1 MAMTDHTV
9 EPAESA
15 ASGLEDVLQRLHG
28 DVEWV
33 DVDLLRKGLS
43 PRLDGID
50 TTHVRHLAGLPEEL
64 PPLVVH
70 QATMRVMDG
79 LHRLAAA
86 RSRGERLVPVVYFE
100 GSYDEAFVVAVRL
113 NAVHGRALRPKDR
126 TAAVRRIL
134 STHPHCSDRSIA
146 AMCGVAPRTVARLRQ
161 ESADDR
167 QRLTTRIGRDGRRHP
182 LSAQEGRRAAERIM
196 REEPEVSLREVA
208 RRAGVSVGTALDV
221 RRRLLVA
228 APEVPG
234 HTGTGMPLGQRQWT
248 AGTPGHAAAPRLHE
262 QLEWLAREPALRY
275 TDQGRALLRLLSTT
289 LTFLDSSGPMAKA
302 VPNHCRRSLQAVAR
316 ACARGWL
323 DFAERLDDEHVPSRA
338 A

>member
-1 MAMTDHTV
+1 MSDGTV
-9 EPAESA
+9 EHAAPVESR
-15 ASGLEDVLQRLHG
+15 LEDVLRRIRS
-28 DVEWV
+28 DITWV

-70 QATMRVMDG
+70 RATMRVMDG

-86 RSRGERLVPVVYFE
+86 RSRGERQVPVVYFE
-100 GSYDEAFVVAVRL
+100 GSNDEAFVVAVRL
-113 NAVHGRALRPKDR
+113 NAVHGRALRTKDR
-126 TAAVRRIL
+126 AAAVRRIL

-161 ESADDR
+161 ESADDC
-167 QRLTTRIGRDGRRHP
+167 QRLTTRVGRDGRRHP

-221 RRRLLVA
+221 RRRLLAA
-228 APEVPG
+228 APEVIG
-234 HTGTGMPLGQRQWT
+234 HPSTGTPLAQRQWAT
-248 AGTPGHAAAPRLHE
+248 GDAGRTTVPRIRE

-275 TDQGRALLRLLSTT
+275 TDQGRALLRLVSTT
-289 LTFLDSSGPMAKA
+289 LAFLDSPGPTAKA
-302 VPNHCRRSLQAVAR
+302 APHHCRRSLQAVAR
-316 ACARGWL
+316 ACASGWL
-323 DFAERLDDEHVPSRA
+323 DFAERLDDEQVPSRA